1 MKAIVLLVIVAMLS
15 GCSTSPVSSES
26 ATPVPAERLHAFQDQ
41 GDGGARFAVT
51 RDEGVFG
58 SGCRTDTA
66 IDGEHAAEIG
76 PGETATFYLKPGR
89 HIVGINSRG
98 ICMGGLKEAEFVA
111 RKGEV
116 TRYRI
121 SIDSTGTMD
130 ISPTAY

>member
-1 MKAIVLLVIVAMLS
+1 MKTIALLGVVVLLS

-26 ATPVPAERLHAFQDQ
+26 ANPVPDERLHAFQDK
-41 GDGGARFAVT
+41 GDGNARFVVT
-51 RDEGVFG
+51 RDNGFFG

-66 IDGEHAAEIG
+66 IDGKHAAEIG
-76 PGETATFYLKPGR
+76 PGETAGFYLKPGR

-98 ICMGGLKEAEFVA
+98 VCMGGLKEAEFVA
-111 RKGEV
+111 REGDE

-121 SIDSTGTMD
+121 SIDSTGSMD